1 FIIRIPSNASKLF
14 VNCTY
19 ASRNN
24 FKLEKVSDVLARSLI
39 EGAFVLDYTFFY
51 APSNIIRKESNDS
64 LFAFDID
71 VQAGQNYA
79 INTKTFGVVGEY
91 YITDSAGNVLQFKAA
106 DSVDEDYIITIP
118 ANAAKLYVNC
128 TYDYADNFNVE
139 RISNALLAKIPVVD
153 QSVRSVF
160 PTFNYFDKLKVKC
173 PNFYQKFK
181 DKNQDVTVVLTGTS
195 LTQGNLYTTDR
206 ADATTRPAALHTN
219 DLASAV
225 FDKLIK
231 HWDGQKYRRYDH
243 TDLTYSNSTW
253 VVTNN
258 ASGGIWDD
266 YAHIKNGLTK
276 TTTDANASVSMT
288 IPANA

>member
-1 FIIRIPSNASKLF
+1 DSSNAVITLEPSGDRGKDFIIRIPSNASKLF

-24 FKLEKVSDVLARSLI
+24 FKVEKISGALAKSLI

-51 APSNIIRKESNDS
+51 APSNIIKKESNDA

-71 VQAGQNYA
+71 VQAGQNYS

-91 YITDSAGNVLQFKAA
+91 YVADSAGNILQFKAA

-118 ANAAKLYVNC
+118 ANGVKLYVNC
-128 TYDYADNFNVE
+128 TYAYSVSFKVE
-139 RISNALLAKIPVVD
+139 RLSNALLAKIPVVD

-160 PTFNYFDKLKVKC
+160 PTFNYFDKLRVKC
-173 PNFYQKFK
+173 PNFYRKFK
-181 DKNQDVTVVLTGTS
+181 EKNADVTVVLTGTS
-195 LTQGNLYTTDR
+195 LTQGNMYASDR
-206 ADATTRPAALHTN
+206 ADATTRPAALHTH
-219 DLASAV
+219 DLASSV

-243 TDLTYSNSTW
+243 ADLTYSSSSW
-253 VVTNN
+253 SVVNQLPDFV
-258 ASGGIWDD
+258 WDD
-266 YAHIKNGLTK
+266 YA
-276 TTTDANASVSMT
+276 
-288 IPANA
+288 